1 MSLNQ
6 VPPPNET
13 GGNGA
18 GATNAGLGGL
28 DMGMSPE
35 CECKA
40 IFDFLEY
47 CCYWDDFD

>member
-18 GATNAGLGGL
+18 GATNAGSLESL
-28 DMGMSPE
+28 DLGMSPE
-35 CECKA
+35 CKCMSIINSLNNG
-40 IFDFLEY
+40 IF
-47 CCYWDDFD
+47 C